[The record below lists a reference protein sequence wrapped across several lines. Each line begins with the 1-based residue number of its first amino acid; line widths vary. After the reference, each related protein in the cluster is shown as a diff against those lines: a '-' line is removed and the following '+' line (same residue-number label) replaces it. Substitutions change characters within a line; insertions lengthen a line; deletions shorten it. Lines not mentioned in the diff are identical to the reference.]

1 MLFWLAG
8 AVIALAGTM
17 VYVEFGLAI
26 PRLDE
31 ESIPRNGGEKNY
43 VSLSG
48 KLALYR
54 EGTDQSQDRVYV
66 QQAEPCRPEEQSR

>member
-26 PRLDE
+26 PRLHG

-43 VSLSG
+43 VSVSG

-54 EGTDQSQDRVYV
+54 GGTNQCPDRVYV
-66 QQAEPCRPEEQSR
+66 QQAEQCRPERQSR